1 MSNKTVQPHKSSI
14 ANLDANLVALL
25 SYLVTSLC
33 LMIPALGYV
42 AWIVPL
48 VVFLLENKSMFVKKH
63 AVQSLVIHILSAVV
77 SLVLR
82 VIIGGLLGLL
92 FFGPFTKVSI
102 GIIGLFGI
110 MSTVFAIAVIVFSIL
125 AMIRA
130 YQYVDYDIPIIGP
143 IVSWVNRL
151 LTGKKD

>member
-42 AWIVPL
+42 AWIGSL

-63 AVQSLVIHILSAVV
+63 AVQSLVIHILSAV

-82 VIIGGLLGLL
+82 VIIGGLWDYC
-92 FFGPFTKVSI
+92 FGPFTKVSI
-102 GIIGLFGI
+102 T
-110 MSTVFAIAVIVFSIL
+110 SL
-125 AMIRA
+125 ACL
-130 YQYVDYDIPIIGP
+130 G
-143 IVSWVNRL
+143 
-151 LTGKKD
+151 

>member
-82 VIIGGLLGLL
+82 VIIGGLWDYCFWAIHEGVDWHHWL
-92 FFGPFTKVSI
+92 VWDSEHSI
-102 GIIGLFGI
+102 CYRSDCVLNPSNDKGI
-110 MSTVFAIAVIVFSIL
+110 SVC
-125 AMIRA
+125 
-130 YQYVDYDIPIIGP
+130 
-143 IVSWVNRL
+143 RL
-151 LTGKKD
+151 